1 MLRWCVAGLFEHDR
15 GGALTYLIGGD
26 VQRRDAGA
34 AMGRHVDIVEA
45 GYRCPRR
52 CARFATGI
60 PAGRR
65 KRGYRCRTSLPWG
78 ARADAAV
85 QQSAACVWNRV
96 VPFDDVAGG
105 QPDISAREG
114 PKEAL
119 YAVGCA
125 VIVARDSRD
134 DAEAAVADVDEI
146 ASDALGLGNVVPA
159 HAWPWRVRVVMAGRH
174 EGNGLGAQ
182 QFIDVRTATA
192 SDEQHSIDATFE
204 QRAYF
209 TCLAF
214 GLVVG
219 ARKRSWKPCC
229 WIVCW
234 KPSTRRAKSALSTVG
249 MAAPIVLVWRDASER
264 AAPWGM

>member
-1 MLRWCVAGLFEHDR
+1 M
-15 GGALTYLIGGD
+15 
-26 VQRRDAGA
+26 
-34 AMGRHVDIVEA
+34 
-45 GYRCPRR
+45 
-52 CARFATGI
+52 
-60 PAGRR
+60 
-65 KRGYRCRTSLPWG
+65 
-78 ARADAAV
+78 
-85 QQSAACVWNRV
+85 
-96 VPFDDVAGG
+96 
-105 QPDISAREG
+105 REG

-219 ARKRSWKPCC
+219 AREKE
-229 WIVCW
+229 
-234 KPSTRRAKSALSTVG
+234 LETVLLDRLLEAIDEAG
-249 MAAPIVLVWRDASER
+249 EER
-264 AAPWGM
+264 AVDGRYGGTHCPRVA